1 MEKFKKLK
9 SIAIPLPIVN
19 IDTDMII
26 PANFMTS
33 VSRDGYAENVFRR
46 LRDNDENF
54 PFNLDKFKNA
64 QIIVAEDNF
73 GCGSSREHAVWAL
86 VGFGIRAIIAPSFA
100 DIFASNSAKNGLV
113 LIQQEKRIVKELL
126 NLLEKQDLEIE
137 VDLDQQKFTYNN
149 NSLSF
154 DYDSFSK
161 HCILNG
167 LDDIDYILSHD
178 EQVEKYNQKRK
189 NNIFFSST
197 YSNR

>member
-1 MEKFKKLK
+1 MEKFEKLK

-33 VSRDGYAENVFRR
+33 VSRDGYAKNVFRR
-46 LRDNDENF
+46 LRDNDPNF
-54 PFNLDKFKNA
+54 PFNLDKYQNA
-64 QIIVAEDNF
+64 KIVVAEDNF

-86 VGFGIRAIIAPSFA
+86 VGFGIKAIIAPSFA

-113 LIQQEKRIVKELL
+113 LIKQDEVKVKELL
-126 NLLEKQDLEIE
+126 NLLKEQDLEIE
-137 VDLDQQKFTYNN
+137 VDLESQKYSYNDK
-149 NSLSF
+149 SYDF

-167 LDDIDYILSHD
+167 LDDIDYILSQKEH
-178 EQVEKYNQKRK
+178 VKSYNQKRK
-189 NNIFFSST
+189 NNIFFSSIS
-197 YSNR
+197 SNR